1 MVLFYNTGD
10 IYAAYQSGRAG
21 VVQNL
26 DQIAAK
32 FETGAKQATLL
43 DRLQK
48 TSSYSLF
55 EHLIDRSRI
64 ANSEQKNEAPKQ
76 LVTYNNMG
84 IDDREGL
91 MWIDA
96 GHATPVG
103 NKVIAQ
109 KILRIIQRQLR
120 DQ

>member
-1 MVLFYNTGD
+1 
-10 IYAAYQSGRAG
+10 
-21 VVQNL
+21 
-26 DQIAAK
+26 
-32 FETGAKQATLL
+32 
-43 DRLQK
+43 
-48 TSSYSLF
+48 
-55 EHLIDRSRI
+55 
-64 ANSEQKNEAPKQ
+64 
-76 LVTYNNMG
+76 MG

-109 KILRIIQRQLR
+109 KILWIIQRQLR